1 MDSLL
6 IEDHGM
12 LIRSIDQS
20 LTVSEVGMVRD
31 CHTVMMI
38 AKSDFRIVWFGDW
51 YGLHGGIRNVQMSL
65 MGFGLD

>member
-20 LTVSEVGMVRD
+20 LTVSEVGMVHD

-38 AKSDFRIVWFGDW
+38 AKSDFRIVCFGVGMD
-51 YGLHGGIRNVQMSL
+51 YMVEFEMYK
-65 MGFGLD
+65 